1 MAFKKSW
8 VYFHLGLRYTFYMV
22 DYSIVRGEL
31 SSDLEAD
38 FVSLGR
44 LAYEESSFS
53 SLIDYDEAKMLGI
66 ARTYSISENKV
77 LFIASDGDVVV
88 GIFAGYHSPWFFSN
102 DSVARDVVWYVREEY
117 RSLGVGIDLL
127 SLFEDWSWESG
138 ASAILLGQDSGID
151 TTKFSRILES
161 KGYGF
166 IGANYSLR
174 SRE

>member
-31 SSDLEAD
+31 SSDLEDD

-88 GIFAGYHSPWFFSN
+88 GIFAGYHSPWFF
-102 DSVARDVVWYVREEY
+102 
-117 RSLGVGIDLL
+117 
-127 SLFEDWSWESG
+127 
-138 ASAILLGQDSGID
+138 
-151 TTKFSRILES
+151 
-161 KGYGF
+161 
-166 IGANYSLR
+166 
-174 SRE
+174 